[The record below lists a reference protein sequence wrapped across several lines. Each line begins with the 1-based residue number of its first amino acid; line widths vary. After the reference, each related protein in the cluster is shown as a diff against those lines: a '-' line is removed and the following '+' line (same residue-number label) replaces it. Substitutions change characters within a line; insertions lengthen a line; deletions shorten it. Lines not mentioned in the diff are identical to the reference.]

1 MTNEV
6 FQPDVDRVQKGFH
19 SEFQGFSLLLFGSG
33 FKICYVLLFVG
44 SKEIISTSWH
54 FNKRLITLVMIT
66 LVPSDSV
73 LCVLAEDRVS
83 SEV

>member
-19 SEFQGFSLLLFGSG
+19 SESQGFSLLLFGSG
-33 FKICYVLLFVG
+33 FKICHVLLFVE
-44 SKEIISTSWH
+44 SKEIISTTWH
-54 FNKRLITLVMIT
+54 FNKRLIT

>member
-54 FNKRLITLVMIT
+54 FNKRLITLV
-66 LVPSDSV
+66 PSDSV